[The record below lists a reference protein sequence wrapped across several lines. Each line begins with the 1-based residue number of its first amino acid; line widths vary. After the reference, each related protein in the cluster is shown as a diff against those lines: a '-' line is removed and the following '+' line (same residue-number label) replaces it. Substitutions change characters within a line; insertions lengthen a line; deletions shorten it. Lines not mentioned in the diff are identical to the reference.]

1 MGRKKEKKKAA
12 AGGGWLITF
21 SDLVTLLL
29 TFFVL
34 LLSMSSMDQSFI
46 TRVTINPAELGFL
59 AKRGS
64 GKVTA
69 KVRIVSEM
77 LERPWEVME
86 KKNRIK
92 DLLFPDE
99 ALPPDIS
106 RATLDENL
114 KVLAKPEGV
123 ALVLTDKLLYPLGE
137 YKLDRGAKMLLEQ
150 IVPVLDYLGNADV
163 NIAGYT
169 DNVGGMSQS
178 NFELSSERAMSV
190 LEYFVGRGLPNERF
204 SISAYGPTFPLV
216 SNNTPE
222 GRAQNRR
229 VEILIKT
236 TPFMGGYS

>member
-1 MGRKKEKKKAA
+1 MARDKEKKTPE
-12 AGGGWLITF
+12 AGGGWLVTF

-34 LLSMSSMDQSFI
+34 LLSMSSMDQSYI

-64 GKVTA
+64 G
-69 KVRIVSEM
+69 RIDIKAQIISEL
-77 LERPWEVME
+77 LERPWEILD
-86 KKNRIK
+86 KQNRIK

-99 ALPPDIS
+99 LLPPDIARS
-106 RATLDENL
+106 TLDKNL

-123 ALVLTDKLLYPLGE
+123 ALVLTDKLLYPLGAFQ
-137 YKLDRGAKMLLEQ
+137 LDSSAKALLGA
-150 IVPVLDYLGNADV
+150 IVPVLQYLSNADV

-169 DNVGGMSQS
+169 DNVGGMAPS
-178 NFELSSERAMSV
+178 NFELSGKRAIAV
-190 LEYFVGRGLPNERF
+190 LEYFVSSGLRNERF
-204 SISAYGPTFPLV
+204 SVSAYGPTYPMV
-216 SNNTPE
+216 SNETPE

-236 TPFMGGYS
+236 TPFIGGYS